1 MKIAMIGQKG
11 IPTLFGG
18 VERHV
23 EGLSLTLSK
32 RKDCQVFVYAREY
45 YTPRKTKKY
54 NGVNIIHLPSVKS
67 KHLDA
72 ISHVF
77 LSTWHAI
84 LILRPEVIHYHGIGP
99 ALCLWIPKIFS
110 PKTKVVFTFHCRDYF
125 HKKWNKVAQ
134 YFLKAGEAVGC
145 RFADEIIA
153 VSEEIQRYIKKK
165 YGVDSSFIPHGVSEE
180 KKLPAKLIKQW
191 GLSQGGYILVVSR
204 LVAHKGIHY
213 LIEAYKQIKTD
224 KKLVIAGPSFYT
236 DAYEKKI
243 KLAAGN
249 NPKIIFLGAQKGKT
263 LTELYSNAYLFIN
276 PSEQEGLPLAVL
288 EAGSFGCLLLL
299 SDIPIHR
306 KMFSDIPFF
315 FRKSDPEDLKTNL
328 ERILKK
334 GRQLQSKKSEAMKY
348 SRKNYNWE
356 KVVKKIILKYA

>member
-23 EGLSLTLSK
+23 EGLSCNLAK
-32 RKDCQVFVYAREY
+32 KKDCQVFVYARRY
-45 YTPRKTKKY
+45 YTPPKTKKY
-54 NGVNIIHLPSVKS
+54 KKVNIIHLPTIRT

-84 LILRPEVIHYHGIGP
+84 LILRPEIIHYHGIGP
-99 ALCLWIPKIFS
+99 AILLWLPKIFS

-134 YFLKAGEAVGC
+134 YFLKAGEIIGC
-145 RFADEIIA
+145 YFADEVIA
-153 VSEEIQRYIKKK
+153 VSEEIQQYIKKE
-165 YGVDSSFIPHGVSEE
+165 YNVDSSFISHGVGRG
-180 KKLPAKLIKQW
+180 KKLPAKLIKKW
-191 GLSQGGYILVVSR
+191 GLNKDNYILAVNR

-213 LIEAYKQIKTD
+213 LIEAYSRIKTD
-224 KKLVIAGPSFYT
+224 KKLVIVGCSFYT
-236 DAYEKKI
+236 DAYEQKI
-243 KLAAGN
+243 RSAAEN
-249 NPKIIFLGAQKGKT
+249 NPGVVFLGAQKGRV
-263 LTELYSNAYLFIN
+263 LNELYSNAYLFVN
-276 PSEQEGLPLAVL
+276 PSEQEGLPMAVL

-306 KMFSDIPFF
+306 KMFSDILFF
-315 FRKSDPEDLKTNL
+315 FRNSDSEDLKSNL
-328 ERILKK
+328 ERILKN
-334 GRQLQSKKSEAMKY
+334 GRLLQSKKDKATRY
-348 SRKNYNWE
+348 SHRNYNWE
-356 KVVKKIILKYA
+356 EIVERVVSKYA